1 MMVIC
6 QLRKLSRK
14 LYKQIYSL
22 YYRSFLGS
30 CGDHVYFGGMNN
42 IVGGKYISI
51 GSFTTFQKC
60 LYLTAW
66 DRYRDKKFSPKIK
79 IGKKC
84 DFGAFNHITCINEIE
99 IGDGVLTGKWV
110 TITDNDHGGTSYKE
124 LLVRP
129 QERCIISKG
138 KVTIGKNVFI
148 GDKAT
153 ILSGVTIG
161 EGAVIGANSVVSKDV
176 PPFSVVVGNP
186 AKVIKKSYKLNR
198 NEKDESICYVPSSI
212 SLHS

>member
-6 QLRKLSRK
+6 QLRKLSHK
-14 LYKQIYSL
+14 VYKHIYSL
-22 YYRSFLGS
+22 YYRTFLGS
-30 CGDHVYFGGMNN
+30 CGNRVYFEGMNN
-42 IVGGKYISI
+42 IIGGKYISI
-51 GSFTTFQKC
+51 GSYSTFQKC

-66 DRYRDKKFSPKIK
+66 DRYHNQNFSPKIT
-79 IGKKC
+79 IGSKC

-99 IGDGVLTGKWV
+99 IGDGILTGKWV
-110 TITDNDHGGTSYKE
+110 TITDNNHGGTSYDE
-124 LLVRP
+124 LQFRP
-129 QERCIISKG
+129 QERDIISKG

-176 PPFSVVVGNP
+176 PPFCVVVGNP
-186 AKVIKKSYKLNR
+186 AKVIKN
-198 NEKDESICYVPSSI
+198 I
-212 SLHS
+212 